1 MSDRDTKQYLFIE
14 AREWGDDS
22 GNTYYSARVS
32 LNGDHIFTTGMSYG
46 YGDHYKQDVCDRLVE
61 LEILPN
67 EMHNLSLSRARD
79 FGFHVY
85 TVKYASKKRDLFPEE
100 EYDHDT
106 TKESN

>member
-1 MSDRDTKQYLFIE
+1 MSDHDTKQSLFIE

-32 LNGDHIFTTGMSYG
+32 LNGHHIFTTGMTYG
-46 YGDHYKQDVCDRLVE
+46 YGEQYLHEVKNTLVW
-61 LEILPN
+61 LEILPSAMSN
-67 EMHNLSLSRARD
+67 YPLSRARD
-79 FGFHVY
+79 HGFHVY

-106 TKESN
+106 KESN